1 VLFFRAAGAVSV
13 AGTLSMSGKGYAG
26 GVQNTVVNTNGQ
38 QGESVQ
44 GLGANLSDAVQGA
57 GGGGIGD
64 QNGCTSFGASGGG
77 GGHAAPGG
85 DGSAACSGKGGG
97 AYGDANLLS
106 RLMLGS
112 GGGAG
117 GTDNVLSDNPP
128 GGFGG
133 RGGGIVVIATPK
145 LQVTGTLLSAG
156 TDGEG
161 DLATGCTNGAS
172 TTSCWDYSGPGGAG
186 AGGSILLD
194 ANEATLGTEL
204 VAASG
209 GFGGLGE
216 ASGDGGDGAEG
227 RIAVHA
233 ATLTGTTLPVAT
245 AN

>member
-1 VLFFRAAGAVSV
+1 LVSV
-13 AGTLSMSGKGYAG
+13 AGTLDMSGKGYVG
-26 GVQNTVVNTNGQ
+26 GIQNTVVNSNGE
-38 QGESVQ
+38 QGESIH
-44 GLGANLSDAVQGA
+44 GLGTNLAAASQGA

-64 QNGCTSFGASGGG
+64 GNSCESYGASGGG

-85 DGSAACSGKGGG
+85 DGTSACSGKGGG
-97 AYGDANLLS
+97 AYGTASLLTQ
-106 RLMLGS
+106 LMLGS

-133 RGGGIVVIATPK
+133 RGGGIVVIAAAN
-145 LQVTGTLLSAG
+145 LQVTGSLSSGG

-161 DLATGCTNGAS
+161 DLVAGCDNGAS
-172 TTSCWDYSGPGGAG
+172 VTSCWDYSGPGGAG

-194 ANEATLGTEL
+194 ANESSLGSEL

-209 GFGGLGE
+209 GLGGLG
-216 ASGDGGDGAEG
+216 APSGDGGDGADG

-233 ATLTGTTLPVAT
+233 LTLTGSTLPAAT
-245 AN
+245 VN